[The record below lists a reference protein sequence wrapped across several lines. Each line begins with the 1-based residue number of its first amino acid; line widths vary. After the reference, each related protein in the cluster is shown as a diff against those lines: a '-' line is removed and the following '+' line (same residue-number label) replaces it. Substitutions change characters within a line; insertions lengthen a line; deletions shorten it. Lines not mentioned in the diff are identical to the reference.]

1 MRCVKAVL
9 LSACLAAVAPV
20 WAQGRAEAGA
30 VKVRRAK
37 AGRAVVVTERGR
49 SHTLDLTS
57 EIDAARIEDV
67 SAPFL
72 THKDGFVYLILDVCG
87 PSKVPSDD
95 RQCGAGT
102 ECNLV
107 WLRLDR
113 SWKKV
118 DAGAE
123 RYESCWYPVT
133 SDGGVRVEGRRLSLE
148 FDDLREETHCVVT
161 YDADRPERGLSVER
175 KPLPKPTP

>member
-1 MRCVKAVL
+1 MNRLKVVL
-9 LSACLAAVAPV
+9 LSACLAAAPSA
-20 WAQGRAEAGA
+20 WAQRGAGA
-30 VKVRRAK
+30 VRVRRAK
-37 AGRAVVVTERGR
+37 ARRSVVVTERGR
-49 SHTLDLTS
+49 SHALDLTK

-72 THKDGFVYLILDVCG
+72 TRKDGFVYLVLDVCG

-107 WLRLDR
+107 WLKLDEG
-113 SWKKV
+113 WKKS
-118 DAGAE
+118 DAVAE

-148 FDDLREETHCVVT
+148 FDDLREETHCVVA
-161 YDADRPERGLSVER
+161 YDADRPEQGLSVGR
-175 KPLPKPTP
+175 RPLPKATP